1 MNSGATAERVYD
13 TLKRRLLSGALM
25 PGEKLEPAVLADEL
39 NSSVTPVRDAL
50 HRLTGER
57 LVETRPSEGFHLP
70 QIHEPALRDLYRWNA
85 QLLRMM
91 IGSWPRDVT
100 APSANDLPI
109 DLERATPAFFAL
121 FAVRT
126 GNIEF
131 AAQVDAA
138 NDRLSVVRTA
148 ERQVLASLED
158 ELRALAIDFDHGGN
172 TALVKRV
179 TAYHRRRAVAVP
191 DIVRALYG
199 A

>member
-13 TLKRRLLSGALM
+13 VLKHRLLSGTLM
-25 PGEKLEPAVLADEL
+25 PGEKLEPTTLADEL
-39 NSSVTPVRDAL
+39 NSSATPVRDAL

-57 LVETRPSEGFHLP
+57 LVETRASEGFHLP
-70 QIHEPALRDLYRWNA
+70 HIHEPALRDLYAWNA

-91 IGSWPRDVT
+91 IRSWPRDVT
-100 APSANDLPI
+100 APSADDLPI

-131 AAQVDAA
+131 VAQIDAA
-138 NDRLSVVRTA
+138 NDRLSAVRAA
-148 ERQVLASLED
+148 ESHVLGSLED
-158 ELRALAIDFDHGGN
+158 ELRALAIDFDHGGSA
-172 TALVKRV
+172 ALAKRV
-179 TAYHRRRAVAVP
+179 TAYHRRRTAAVP